1 MYSSDDD
8 ILMETNGNDSSS
20 SDFGKAISR
29 KKRKKAIE
37 NTEHHPSK
45 HMKHQN
51 MQNVLETFACEVCSK
66 TFKYKKGL
74 ARHLNS
80 EHMEVQTSFPC
91 ESCSKSFKYKQT
103 LTVHIKS
110 QHADVEARFSCEAC
124 PKTFKYKQDLTIHFN
139 SKHMEGTGEKFNCEI
154 CLKTFQNKKG
164 LTKHVKSVHIK
175 CKWCDYQSQNKDE
188 DMEKHYWNT
197 HQEKVVQEEIDEANF
212 ANGFEKK
219 TQKPHKCG
227 WCRDRRDKRLCT
239 TREDLCC
246 VRSWI
251 ALIKNPIKY
260 GHYRG
265 IQDGHDILI
274 CSSCYNRILI
284 CDKIPN
290 SPSYWDNRLT
300 RSYIYNFSERAGN
313 SYKVTFYNSTIIR
326 ITADPKPCRLC
337 RDPVGELK
345 DPHWSTDPTFLEN
358 KHILLLCPDPVMRE
372 PRKRILTELSSL
384 LMEESTEP
392 HPTLNYVSTTTTT
405 KSLDSTTIN
414 GIFSDETVLAELFI
428 NPTSSNLPTA
438 YRFKSYDPKYSR
450 ISALRRELY
459 KIYCDQFNLLFTPKN
474 KMNTTKSSS

>member
-1 MYSSDDD
+1 MYWKHLLVKCAQRPSNTRKVLQDTSTPNTWRYKPVFLVNRAQKVSSTSTPLLSTSSLNMQMLKPDFLVKLARKLSS
-8 ILMETNGNDSSS
+8 INKTSQYTLTLNIWKGQVKNLTVKYVSRPFKTKKVLQSMSSLYTSNANGVITKAKIKMKTWKNIIGIPTKKKLSKRKLTKLIWPTVSKRQHKNHINVAGVVTGGTNGSVLL
-20 SDFGKAISR
+20 GKI
-29 KKRKKAIE
+29 
-37 NTEHHPSK
+37 
-45 HMKHQN
+45 
-51 MQNVLETFACEVCSK
+51 FAV
-66 TFKYKKGL
+66 
-74 ARHLNS
+74 
-80 EHMEVQTSFPC
+80 
-91 ESCSKSFKYKQT
+91 
-103 LTVHIKS
+103 
-110 QHADVEARFSCEAC
+110 
-124 PKTFKYKQDLTIHFN
+124 
-139 SKHMEGTGEKFNCEI
+139 
-154 CLKTFQNKKG
+154 
-164 LTKHVKSVHIK
+164 
-175 CKWCDYQSQNKDE
+175 
-188 DMEKHYWNT
+188 
-197 HQEKVVQEEIDEANF
+197 
-212 ANGFEKK
+212 
-219 TQKPHKCG
+219 
-227 WCRDRRDKRLCT
+227 
-239 TREDLCC
+239 
-246 VRSWI
+246 SWI

-459 KIYCDQFNLLFTPKN
+459 KIYCDQFNLLFTTKY